1 MEEIKKEDISQNI
14 VLENRKKLEM
24 TGINEVGDFNEEKI
38 TAFSTLGTIIIK
50 GVGLHVEKFNNKT
63 KELNVNGSIRELKY
77 SENTKNKNKS
87 FLSRLFK

>member
-1 MEEIKKEDISQNI
+1 MEEMKKEDISQNI

-63 KELNVNGSIRELKY
+63 KELNINGSIRELKY
-77 SENTKNKNKS
+77 SENSKSKNKS